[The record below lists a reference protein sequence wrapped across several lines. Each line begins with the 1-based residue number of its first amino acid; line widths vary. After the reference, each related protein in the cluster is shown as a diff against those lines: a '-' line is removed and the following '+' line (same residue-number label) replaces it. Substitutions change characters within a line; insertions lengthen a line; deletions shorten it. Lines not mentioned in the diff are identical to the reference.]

1 MEIYNLTYLQF
12 LSLPEDYSN
21 EMQEVYMC
29 LTPVEVNC
37 QKWTW
42 GKVKEVQDML
52 NGEITFNDILE
63 IAKKEGT
70 ELQDNSP
77 AHVVFSN
84 FLGVRNSIN
93 EISKIESEQW
103 TTQLTP
109 KQEQALNEVG
119 GFSMFGAVPQTLRL
133 TELLNMSYND
143 VLNVS
148 WETCFAAYS
157 YDVKSNEY
165 NNLILKST

>member
-12 LSLPEDYSN
+12 LSLPEDYRN
-21 EMQEVYMC
+21 EMQEIYMC
-29 LTPVEVNC
+29 LTPVKVNC

-42 GKVKEVQDML
+42 GKVKEVQDIL
-52 NGEITFNDILE
+52 SGEITFNDILE
-63 IAKKEGT
+63 IAKKEGSNLK
-70 ELQDNSP
+70 EDSP
-77 AHVVFSN
+77 THVVFSS

-119 GFSMFGAVPQTLRL
+119 GFEAFGTIPQTLRL
-133 TELLNMSYND
+133 TKLLNMKYTEVPD
-143 VLNVS
+143 VS
-148 WETCFAAYS
+148 WWLCFAIYS
-157 YDVKSNEY
+157 YDMRFDEY
-165 NNLILKST
+165 NKLILKPE

>member
-12 LSLPEDYSN
+12 LSLPEDYRN

-42 GKVKEVQDML
+42 GKVKEVQDIL
-52 NGEITFNDILE
+52 SGEITFNDILE
-63 IAKKEGT
+63 IAKYEGAN
-70 ELQDNSP
+70 LQENSP
-77 AHVVFSN
+77 AHVVFST

-103 TTQLTP
+103 ATQLTP
-109 KQEQALNEVG
+109 KQEQTLNEVG
-119 GFSMFGAVPQTLRL
+119 GFEAFGTLPTTLKL
-133 TELLNMSYND
+133 TGILNMSYNE

-148 WETCFAAYS
+148 WEICFAAYS
-157 YDVKSNEY
+157 YDIKFNEY
-165 NNLILKST
+165 NTLILKPE